1 MSLNRIY
8 QGRVNR
14 AELISQKGDPIA
26 ATDWDWESA
35 LWEHHA
41 LFQDAVNYYVVCLLA
56 LAQPGNPI
64 HPIREKLDAHDAEGN
79 PDELMVWRPFRR
91 RGATRRGLRDSV
103 AKYPTPGNDQPTP
116 EEYFAAVL
124 AGSDVSAELR
134 NLALEELL
142 FVCKGDNP
150 IQQQGRWMFDRF
162 CNPDYSGGF
171 PFDVAK
177 DLRVAGEAR
186 LQSELH
192 ALQTEAE
199 FKSFAEE
206 LRLGWVVTET
216 KNAKPFAGEE
226 VRGRL
231 LKAVAHF
238 RQAFGQKAETEMGE
252 RVAKFLA
259 ERADADSNLLD
270 IAERVRAT
278 KADELPTLP
287 RNNRSIPDRLEASIL
302 FKVFPNS
309 FTADLLK
316 LSFPLTKPKAAPKR
330 KKSEAVPPA
339 IRFTCLGGDAI
350 ELARGKRGYVFRAFT
365 SQSHWNG
372 GNSAKPQWLLFD
384 VLAFK
389 EALKALHQIEAKKEE
404 RDEKQSELIEQLE
417 YQRQCTF
424 LHEEKPD
431 GSSSINLDFK
441 KTTPT
446 QKRWQSRGEGEE
458 TRPAPV
464 LSGDPRITRLAH
476 LVDEELK
483 DEYEMSEGVSVKYGL
498 HQRTIRGFRDVRK
511 KWNEALQPDDQYT
524 PARREKLWN
533 LLTEY
538 KKENAQMMGSPAIF
552 DAMVEEKNWIIWRE
566 PTTEQLAEWR
576 AAAKLPEDAEF
587 AKDPLQALTDE
598 RELIEEIARLE
609 GPIRFTPADSEHSR
623 RQFYFSDVSAL
634 DKKGRLRH
642 NRQTVDVEIAARTAD
657 GKWQRTDARLHF
669 SAPRLLRDQL
679 NNTGGK
685 DAAFQQA
692 MMSALGLSAGLKKTE
707 KGKVR
712 EASFAE
718 CAAVALMPEITANG
732 ERRILLNFPL
742 KLEDDAIARQLGKA
756 ARWDM
761 MQFGGADME
770 SYWLRW
776 PKTWHDEKKERKKA
790 LPVPWWKDLRAFRC
804 LSADLGQ
811 RDTAAFSIIEAS
823 PGNAPKSQSRKLGEA
838 DGTTWW
844 ATVRATG
851 MLRLPGEDAFVQRE
865 RTRMDQDEPH
875 PTKGFEELSG
885 ERGRLA
891 TNEEWLEGRDIC
903 AKLGL
908 NADKIL
914 GTEPKARSFP
924 ELNDQLLFALRRA
937 QSRLARLQ
945 SWSCIE
951 SNAKRKEA
959 IARQL
964 KEAVKE
970 LAEAKDESERDVLLV
985 ELQPLVEREDWRLV
999 AARLIQ
1005 EVERM
1010 RTLLPRELER
1020 IADRIQPLRGR
1031 RWEWVL
1037 RDGANHVLRQTERGT
1052 DDRKKLL
1059 PGQRGLSIE
1068 RIEQLESLRQRC
1080 QSLNRALR
1088 QEPGTPANLGRNKR
1102 GIELPDPCPELLD
1115 RLDALKEQ
1123 RVNQTAHLILAQAL
1137 GVRLRAHQA
1146 DEATRLAQ
1154 DMHGE
1159 YERIPGREPVDFIV
1173 LENLDRYL
1181 ASQGRS
1187 RGENSRLMKW
1197 CHRQILGKLKQ
1208 LCEPYGLRVLET
1220 PAAYSSRFCS
1230 LTGVAGFRAV
1240 ELTPENAKNFRWKK
1254 HLDRLRDEVEGKRKL
1269 SKDERE
1275 ESQRVKELF
1284 DQLNTINADLLA
1296 AKPERPKWRALLAP
1310 VAGGPIFIP
1319 ASATERYERKSPKTG
1334 KMEPAI
1340 RFAEVNGHRPV
1351 VAQSDINA
1359 AINLGLRALAAPE
1372 TGDIHLRIRA
1382 ARDGET
1388 FSVRAENLREKARW
1402 GAKPPKIHVPD
1413 DGDRK
1418 KLLTDAR
1425 LNFFAD
1431 VGGIAEFDL
1440 AEIDNGKGFASG
1452 RGIWGTIKSDVWK
1465 DGQWQM
1471 AKDWLRCQEIN
1482 AARVARWKS
1491 EREAEDDV
1499 PM

>member
-1 MSLNRIY
+1 MNRIY
-8 QGRVNR
+8 QGKVSD
-14 AELISQKGDPIA
+14 AELLPLRLERGEGRGEVSNSNLIA
-26 ATDWDWESA
+26 PPPQGWDWASA
-35 LWEHHA
+35 LWDHHA
-41 LFQDAVNYYVVCLLA
+41 LFQDAVNYYVICLLA
-56 LAQPGNPI
+56 LAQPGNDVY
-64 HPIREKLDAHDAEGN
+64 PIREKLDAADVEGQ

-103 AKYPTPGNDQPTP
+103 AKYFTPGNHQPTP
-116 EEYFAAVL
+116 EECFAAVL
-124 AGSDVSAELR
+124 AGNECTQS
-134 NLALEELL
+134 EEGLQRLDAGLKQLL
-142 FVCKGDNP
+142 DKCTGAAGCKQAAP
-150 IQQQGRWMFDRF
+150 VFLPRF
-162 CNPDYSGGF
+162 CKPAYQGSYGEDSTTLARENAAARLPFVLHDTNTRPDS
-171 PFDVAK
+171 PALDEFDAHSIALPNEKKPQFRGDDAK
-177 DLRVAGEAR
+177 KKLREMIAEWRKRQPDSEKDWARLEDAVSKLPENVEIPGYAATSAKNEVKFRLFAMFFFRHVEKSAFTLNLLRVMTPKPAAGD
-186 LQSELH
+186 
-192 ALQTEAE
+192 TIP
-199 FKSFAEE
+199 
-206 LRLGWVVTET
+206 
-216 KNAKPFAGEE
+216 AKA
-226 VRGRL
+226 
-231 LKAVAHF
+231 
-238 RQAFGQKAETEMGE
+238 
-252 RVAKFLA
+252 
-259 ERADADSNLLD
+259 SLD
-270 IAERVRAT
+270 T
-278 KADELPTLP
+278 
-287 RNNRSIPDRLEASIL
+287 
-302 FKVFPNS
+302 
-309 FTADLLK
+309 
-316 LSFPLTKPKAAPKR
+316 
-330 KKSEAVPPA
+330 
-339 IRFTCLGGDAI
+339 GGDPIRA
-350 ELARGKRGYVFRAFT
+350 ARGKRGYVFRAFT
-365 SQSHWNG
+365 SLACWG
-372 GNSAKPQWLLFD
+372 GDDSGTPQWIEFD
-384 VLAFK
+384 FAAFE
-389 EALKALHQIEAKKEE
+389 EALKALHQVDAKAEE
-404 RDEKQSELIEQLE
+404 RTKARELKQVQHD
-417 YQRQCTF
+417 YQRGKT
-424 LHEEKPD
+424 KKWKGD
-431 GSSSINLDFK
+431 GA
-441 KTTPT
+441 
-446 QKRWQSRGEGEE
+446 GEDEQ
-458 TRPAPV
+458 RLPILA
-464 LSGDPRITRLAH
+464 GDPRIARLEH

-498 HQRTIRGFRDVRK
+498 HQRTTHGFRDVRK
-511 KWNEALQPDDQYT
+511 KWNEALKPGDEYSL
-524 PARREKLWN
+524 ARREKLWN
-533 LLTEY
+533 LLTDY

-566 PTTEQLAEWR
+566 ATAERLAEWR

-609 GPIRFTPADSEHSR
+609 GPIRFTAADPEHSR

-642 NRQTVDVEIAARTAD
+642 DRQTVDVEIAVRTAD
-657 GKWQRTDARLHF
+657 GRWQRTDARLHF

-679 NNTGGK
+679 NNTSGK

-692 MMSALGLSAGLKKTE
+692 MMNALGLSAGLKKTE

-742 KLEDDAIARQLGKA
+742 KLEDDAIALQLGKA
-756 ARWDM
+756 ARWDV
-761 MQFGGADME
+761 MQFGGADQE

-776 PKTWHDEKKERKKA
+776 PTTWHDEKKERKKA
-790 LPVPWWKDLRAFRC
+790 LPAPWWKDLRPFRC

-811 RDTAAFSIIEAS
+811 RDTAAFAIIQAS
-823 PGNAPKSQSRKLGEA
+823 PGSAPKPQSRRLGEA
-838 DGTTWW
+838 VGTTWW

-865 RTRMDQDEPH
+865 RTRLDKDEPH

-891 TNEEWLEGRDIC
+891 TNDEWLEAQDIC

-914 GTEPKARSFP
+914 GEEPKAHSFP

-959 IARQL
+959 IAKQL

-970 LAEAKDESERDVLLV
+970 LSEAKDDSERDALLMK
-985 ELQPLVEREDWRLV
+985 LRPLVEREDWRLV

-1010 RTLLPRELER
+1010 RALLPRELER

-1059 PGQRGLSIE
+1059 AGQRGLSIE

-1088 QEPGTPANLGRNKR
+1088 QEPGKPANLGKSKR

-1137 GVRLRAHQA
+1137 GVRLRAHQT
-1146 DEATRLAQ
+1146 DEATRTAQ

-1240 ELTPENAKNFRWKK
+1240 ELRPENAKDFRWKK
-1254 HLDRLRDEVEGKRKL
+1254 HLDRLRDEAEGKRKL

-1275 ESQRVKELF
+1275 ESLRVKELF
-1284 DQLNTINADLLA
+1284 DLLNTINADLLA
-1296 AKPERPKWRALLAP
+1296 AKPERPKWRTLLAP

-1319 ASATERYERKSPKTG
+1319 ASTTERYERENSKTG

-1340 RFAEVNGHRPV
+1340 RFAEVNGRRPV

-1372 TGDIHLRIRA
+1372 TADIHLRIRA

-1388 FSVRAENLREKARW
+1388 FAVRAENLREKARW
-1402 GAKPPKIHVPD
+1402 GAKPPKISVPKED
-1413 DGDRK
+1413 DRR

-1425 LNFFAD
+1425 LSFFAD
-1431 VGGIAEFDL
+1431 VGGVAEYDL
-1440 AEIDNGKGFASG
+1440 AKIDGKTGFASG
-1452 RGIWGTIKSDVWK
+1452 RGIWGTIKGNEKHV
-1465 DGQWQM
+1465 G
-1471 AKDWLRCQEIN
+1471 KDWLRCQEIN

-1491 EREAEDDV
+1491 KREPDDEV